1 MAAVKVISLTKEYG
15 DGESYIKAVDNVSLT
30 IGKEEFAAVV
40 GASGSGKTTLLN
52 LIGGLE
58 YPTHG
63 VVYVD
68 GVDIT
73 QLSAEEQ
80 TCFRRQHIGFIF
92 QKYNLIPAMNIFE
105 NIVLPAKLMD
115 RKIDKEEVFRLAED
129 LEIQDK
135 LFQTPDTLSGG
146 QQQRAAIAR
155 AIFTRPAILLGDEL
169 TGNLDSKTRVSVM
182 KLLKET
188 CRKYRQTLLIV
199 THDKTVAAMAD
210 RIICMKDGR
219 IVENEKYNYDRTA
232 QQVLLDSYRKQNR
245 GKNRLLLLAVTLTVS
260 VIYCILSF
268 AYGKIQTDI
277 QKNIRADGMAVSV
290 YIENGTEEMAEQLKS
305 LPYIAKTGKEKFA
318 GKIIGSKYK
327 ILRLRGSR

>member
-73 QLSAEEQ
+73 AIICRGADLFSTAAYW
-80 TCFRRQHIGFIF
+80 FYF

-182 KLLKET
+182 KLLKKPAGNT
-188 CRKYRQTLLIV
+188 
-199 THDKTVAAMAD
+199 
-210 RIICMKDGR
+210 GR
-219 IVENEKYNYDRTA
+219 
-232 QQVLLDSYRKQNR
+232 
-245 GKNRLLLLAVTLTVS
+245 
-260 VIYCILSF
+260 
-268 AYGKIQTDI
+268 
-277 QKNIRADGMAVSV
+277 
-290 YIENGTEEMAEQLKS
+290 
-305 LPYIAKTGKEKFA
+305 PY
-318 GKIIGSKYK
+318 
-327 ILRLRGSR
+327 